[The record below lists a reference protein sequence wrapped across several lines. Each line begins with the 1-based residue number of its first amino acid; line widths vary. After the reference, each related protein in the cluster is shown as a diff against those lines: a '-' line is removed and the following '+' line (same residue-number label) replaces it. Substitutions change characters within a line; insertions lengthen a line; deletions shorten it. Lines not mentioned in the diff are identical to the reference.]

1 MISFRRGVIRLKL
14 LRYQISTFFFKS
26 VQKSELTEVSHAR
39 HLKGDDALLC
49 ITGVNVRKKQDK
61 VCVPVFV
68 HLIEGRTLSQCLA

>member
-26 VQKSELTEVSHAR
+26 VQKSELTEESHAR

-61 VCVPVFV
+61 VCVP
-68 HLIEGRTLSQCLA
+68 LCLCT